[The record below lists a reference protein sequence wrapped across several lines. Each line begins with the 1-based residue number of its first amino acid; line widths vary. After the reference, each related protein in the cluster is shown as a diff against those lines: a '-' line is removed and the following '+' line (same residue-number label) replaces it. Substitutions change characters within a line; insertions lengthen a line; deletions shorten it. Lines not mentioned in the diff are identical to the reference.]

1 MAEMAGMAGMDEM
14 AGAAGPIG
22 IIERFKTGGVN
33 SISSQWVGQTKMY
46 LGLSHFWGV
55 KEQNSTRHRKSLRK
69 IGRHSPCF
77 EELDL
82 SYEGT
87 YVAGLVRVIPG

>member
-1 MAEMAGMAGMDEM
+1 MAEMAGMAGMAEM
-14 AGAAGPIG
+14 AGTAGPIG

-55 KEQNSTRHRKSLRK
+55 LTLLRT
-69 IGRHSPCF
+69 SF
-77 EELDL
+77 ETNFVEAAMELDAPIR
-82 SYEGT
+82 ER
-87 YVAGLVRVIPG
+87 AGPREVVRMS